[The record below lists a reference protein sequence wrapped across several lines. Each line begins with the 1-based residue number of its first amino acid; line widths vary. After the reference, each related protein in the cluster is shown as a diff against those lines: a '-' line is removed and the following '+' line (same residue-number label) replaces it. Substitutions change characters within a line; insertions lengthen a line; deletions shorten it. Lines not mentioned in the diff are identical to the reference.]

1 MIITEQGAWCE
12 ILFGTEPSRKRF
24 APDIPL
30 LPTTI
35 RSAFCSSATSRIASA
50 GSPSRANVSTF
61 ETPSPVM
68 RSASASS
75 TAWTSSRGLTI
86 HDTSAG
92 TSVRSCRSRA
102 SGTGSYALTSSTRPP
117 TAFASSAAC
126 RTASFAVSDPSV
138 PTTIAPYMRG
148 ILRRTHRTFSP
159 PRRKPSYDRWMAT
172 KTRCLAVDDHQ
183 VVRQGLE
190 ILFGD
195 TDDLE
200 LLGTVGS
207 GEDAVEVI
215 KQNEPQI
222 VLMDVRLPG
231 MDGVSTIKRIHEE
244 APNVQFVVFSAYGDR
259 RLVSDAIAAGAR
271 GYVMKGAPP
280 DDLLRAIR
288 TVAVNK
294 PFVDPSL
301 SPMLLMT
308 DAGRAEAQLSE
319 REREIL
325 QLLAKGYHTDEVARA
340 IGLSVETVKSDTK
353 RVIGKLQADSRTHA
367 VAIALRQAL
376 IE

>member
-1 MIITEQGAWCE
+1 
-12 ILFGTEPSRKRF
+12 
-24 APDIPL
+24 
-30 LPTTI
+30 
-35 RSAFCSSATSRIASA
+35 
-50 GSPSRANVSTF
+50 
-61 ETPSPVM
+61 
-68 RSASASS
+68 
-75 TAWTSSRGLTI
+75 
-86 HDTSAG
+86 
-92 TSVRSCRSRA
+92 
-102 SGTGSYALTSSTRPP
+102 
-117 TAFASSAAC
+117 
-126 RTASFAVSDPSV
+126 
-138 PTTIAPYMRG
+138 
-148 ILRRTHRTFSP
+148 
-159 PRRKPSYDRWMAT
+159 MAT

-200 LLGTVGS
+200 LVGTVGS
-207 GEDAVEVI
+207 GEDAVEMI

-325 QLLAKGYHTDEVARA
+325 QLLAKGYHTEEVARS

-353 RVIGKLQADSRTHA
+353 RVIGKLQADTRTHA

>member
-1 MIITEQGAWCE
+1 MA
-12 ILFGTEPSRKRF
+12 K
-24 APDIPL
+24 D
-30 LPTTI
+30 
-35 RSAFCSSATSRIASA
+35 
-50 GSPSRANVSTF
+50 RA
-61 ETPSPVM
+61 
-68 RSASASS
+68 
-75 TAWTSSRGLTI
+75 RG
-86 HDTSAG
+86 
-92 TSVRSCRSRA
+92 
-102 SGTGSYALTSSTRPP
+102 
-117 TAFASSAAC
+117 
-126 RTASFAVSDPSV
+126 
-138 PTTIAPYMRG
+138 
-148 ILRRTHRTFSP
+148 
-159 PRRKPSYDRWMAT
+159 YDRHMAT

-207 GEDAVEVI
+207 GEDAIEMI

-280 DDLLRAIR
+280 DDLLRAVR

-325 QLLAKGYHTDEVARA
+325 QLLAKGYHTEEVARA

-353 RVIGKLQADSRTHA
+353 RVIGKLQADTRTHA